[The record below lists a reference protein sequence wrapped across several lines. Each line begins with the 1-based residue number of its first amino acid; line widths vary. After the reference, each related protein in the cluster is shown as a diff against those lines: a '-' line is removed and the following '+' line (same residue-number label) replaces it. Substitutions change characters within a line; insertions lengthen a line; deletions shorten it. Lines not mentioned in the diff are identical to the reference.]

1 MIYYQLFCRR
11 STISTSRWIAS
22 FLQNVLPIHLL
33 PLSRPIQRIPCPRC
47 PRSQGNYLFCCYTLE
62 PKGSCSRLTSR
73 VWVIWW
79 RRRSRTNGMDASQKR
94 NRKGLEGSLWCSF
107 QKSNWLIVCFHSIC
121 TDLTLKA
128 TIAESVESTRMI
140 LVRCSGK
147 RVETCVVR
155 RSCRPGGACEW
166 RSEDF
171 ASSALTLSRSSFL
184 APMMCSAAILRV
196 CKGGSLELGWKTNVW
211 LDQRW

>member
-73 VWVIWW
+73 VWLSYIIMKKKKMQNERHGRVPEEKSEGI
-79 RRRSRTNGMDASQKR
+79 RRVSLVLFPKKQLIDCLLPLNLHRSH
-94 NRKGLEGSLWCSF
+94 LESDDCRICRVHSDDLGSMF
-107 QKSNWLIVCFHSIC
+107 RE
-121 TDLTLKA
+121 
-128 TIAESVESTRMI
+128 ES
-140 LVRCSGK
+140 GN
-147 RVETCVVR
+147 
-155 RSCRPGGACEW
+155 
-166 RSEDF
+166 
-171 ASSALTLSRSSFL
+171 
-184 APMMCSAAILRV
+184 LR
-196 CKGGSLELGWKTNVW
+196 GS
-211 LDQRW
+211 